1 LSTKSNQKKKESD
14 MFNQLFRNWWMLAV
28 RGVLGIVFGIV
39 ALVSPESTKLAL
51 VLLFGAFAMA
61 DGIFAVVTGIASNGY
76 FDRWWAVVLEGL
88 TGIVVGVLTFFLPNV
103 TALALI
109 YLIAAWAAIT
119 GIFEI
124 VAAIQF
130 RRIIPGEWAMILMG
144 LLSVVLGSMLFVFPA
159 AAEVS
164 LVWLIGIY
172 AIIAGGM
179 ELVLAF
185 RMHGLW
191 NDLKSTGLVRA

>member
-1 LSTKSNQKKKESD
+1 
-14 MFNQLFRNWWMLAV
+14 MFNQMFRNWWMLAV
-28 RGVLGIVFGIV
+28 RGVMGIVFGIV
-39 ALVSPESTKLAL
+39 ALVWPESTKFAL

-109 YLIAAWAAIT
+109 YLIAAWAVVT

-124 VAAIQF
+124 VAAIRF

-144 LLSVVLGSMLFVFPA
+144 LLSIVLGSTLFVFPA

-179 ELVLAF
+179 QLVLAF

-191 NDLKSTGLVRA
+191 NDLKSTGFVHA

>member
-1 LSTKSNQKKKESD
+1 
-14 MFNQLFRNWWMLAV
+14 MFTQLFRNWWMLAL

-61 DGIFAVVTGIASNGY
+61 DGVFAVGTGIAAKEY
-76 FDRWWAVVLEGL
+76 FDRWWAVLLEGL
-88 TGIVVGVLTFFLPNV
+88 TGIIVGVLTFFWPNV

-109 YLIAAWAAIT
+109 YFIAAWAVVT

-130 RRIIPGEWAMILMG
+130 RQIIPGEWAMILTG
-144 LLSVVLGSMLFVFPA
+144 LLSVVLGITLFVFPA

-164 LVWLIGIY
+164 LMWMIGIY
-172 AIIAGGM
+172 AIIAGSM
-179 ELVLAF
+179 EIVFAF

-191 NDLKSTGLVRA
+191 NNLKSTGMVRA